1 MGATEITII
10 SVISFNTRMYS
21 SRMRT
26 VHCSI
31 RLLAGVSARG
41 DVCPGGDVYLPG
53 GVSPAGGGV
62 SAQGG
67 VCLPGGCLPAR
78 EGGLAD
84 TLQTEFLTHAY
95 ENITFPQLRLRR

>member
-10 SVISFNTRMYS
+10 SVILFNTRMYS
-21 SRMRT
+21 SRIRT

-53 GVSPAGGGV
+53 GVCPA
-62 SAQGG
+62 GG
-67 VCLPGGCLPAR
+67 VCLLGGVCPGVSACQ
-78 EGGLAD
+78 GGGSGRHPPDRIVD
-84 TLQTEFLTHAY
+84 TRF
-95 ENITFPQLRLRR
+95 

>member
-21 SRMRT
+21 SRIRT

-41 DVCPGGDVYLPG
+41 DVCPGGVYLPG
-53 GVSPAGGGV
+53 GVCPAGG
-62 SAQGG
+62 
-67 VCLPGGCLPAR
+67 VCPGWCLPAR

-84 TLQTEFLTHAY
+84 TLQTELLTHAY
-95 ENITFPQLRLRR
+95 ENITFPQLRFRTVKM